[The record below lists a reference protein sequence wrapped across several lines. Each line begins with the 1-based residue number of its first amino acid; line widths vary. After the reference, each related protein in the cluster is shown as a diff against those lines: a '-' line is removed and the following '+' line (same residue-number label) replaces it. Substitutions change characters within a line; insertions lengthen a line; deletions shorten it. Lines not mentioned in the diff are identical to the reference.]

1 MSIENDIP
9 FTDRNGKK
17 FVLVRINISSLL
29 DLAPFE
35 MESRIFFIRWLW
47 KLANIIRQKTGKPVK
62 EKYRELG
69 NCATLLKDEEACRK
83 IVYSKQFSVP
93 AWIEAEGIKVDNRHY
108 WDYMDLENLQPKS
121 REHIYYSTAK
131 ESFQSL
137 LESLGINP
145 QWANHYFLLQIVK

>member
-1 MSIENDIP
+1 MSIEKDIP

-17 FVLVRINISSLL
+17 FVLVRLNISSLL
-29 DLAPFE
+29 DLAPYP
-35 MESRIFFIRWLW
+35 MESRIFFVRWIW
-47 KLANIIRQKTGKPVK
+47 QLANIIREKTGKPVK

-93 AWIEAEGIKVDNRHY
+93 AWIEAAGKKVDNRHY
-108 WDYMDLENLQPKS
+108 WDYMAPENKQPKA

-131 ESFQSL
+131 ESFESL
-137 LESLGINP
+137 LESLNINP
-145 QWANHYFLLQIVK
+145 QWSDHYIVLQIVK